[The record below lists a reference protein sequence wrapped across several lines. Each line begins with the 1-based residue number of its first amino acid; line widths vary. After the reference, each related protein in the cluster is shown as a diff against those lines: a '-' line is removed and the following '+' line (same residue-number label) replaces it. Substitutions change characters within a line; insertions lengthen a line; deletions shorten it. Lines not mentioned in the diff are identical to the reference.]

1 MGIGVKIKELL
12 SEKKMSVAE
21 LSRLTGISTNTLYAV
36 IRRDSDRMNGEALIK
51 ISEIFQVPLSTLFS
65 DGETMLVLD
74 DKGEFHNV
82 DYSAIGLGLENQ
94 KEKDYR
100 QFQDLAFKIRKE
112 LTPQQKQDIIKIL
125 LSDD

>member
-1 MGIGVKIKELL
+1 MGIGVKLKELL

-74 DKGEFHNV
+74 DKVEFHNV
-82 DYSAIGLGLENQ
+82 DYSSIGLELENQ
-94 KEKDYR
+94 KEKEYR
-100 QFQDLAFKIRKE
+100 QFQELAFKIHKE